1 MVQVPWFDKDDLK
14 DQLGHLICPFYCS
27 NSKDELLTT
36 ILTTLLEFLSTP
48 ATMPRLKVGPA
59 CHR

>member
-27 NSKDELLTT
+27 NSKDELLKT

-48 ATMPRLKVGPA
+48 ARCPD
-59 CHR
+59 